1 MEIEEQNVDKGK
13 KDQWAAAAVFSL
25 MIVYIS
31 EYNRLTSEN
40 KLTTEI
46 KETTN
51 LWKEKCFNFFKENKL
66 IPESSQESEFLQNSI
81 QNFDKLLDYLEP
93 SLAAEYKIKFSKRF
107 SMTKRSKIFVGGCIV
122 ITAIILIIRFI
133 VLQQPLF
140 SG

>member
-1 MEIEEQNVDKGK
+1 SAIFTAYAIHEDNPM
-13 KDQWAAAAVFSL
+13 
-25 MIVYIS
+25 
-31 EYNRLTSEN
+31 LT
-40 KLTTEI
+40 
-46 KETTN
+46 
-51 LWKEKCFNFFKENKL
+51 FNFFKENKL
-66 IPESSQESEFLQNSI
+66 IPESSQESTFLENSI